1 MSDTKPLEVRD
12 WLDEQEFYDI
22 CQSYRYAKDVVADF
36 PGMPTAAEAFEA
48 MKKYIRDQINVA
60 STIEG

>member
-1 MSDTKPLEVRD
+1 MSDTKPLEVKD

-22 CQSYRYAKDVVADF
+22 CQSYRHAKDVVADF

-48 MKKYIRDQINVA
+48 LKKYIRDQIEVQC
-60 STIEG
+60 SLQK